1 MTLRQRLENLPV
13 GQKLLAALLVLLVTI
28 LLVANLAFI
37 SAAYWITQES
47 MAPQAL
53 HTIGR
58 LVSNPQLS
66 ARAGDSQEAASAL
79 LKELDSYSPLRA
91 AALYGGDGR
100 MLAQLQ
106 HGDPLALP
114 KRFRNISGWRMMEF
128 RSTQLIPLPR
138 EGQPPAHLLLVAS
151 SELPTA
157 FYTGTLTASLA
168 ILVFSVL
175 LWLLIARQ
183 IKRLITEPIN
193 QLEELSR
200 QVTREESYALRAQ
213 RGNDDEIGSLA
224 NAFNTMLSRIEA
236 REQQLKRT
244 RDEFQ
249 MAYDQAQGLAEET
262 RHTNRKLELEV
273 QVRSKIEKKLT
284 GFQNY
289 LNSII
294 DSMPS
299 ALIAL
304 DEQLYVTQ
312 WNHEATVLSGTPLD
326 EALNQPIFIA
336 FEPLKPF
343 LPQLKE
349 SVEKHRVAKI
359 ERVTWPKGEDVRHY
373 ALTFY
378 PLTGG
383 GGRGV
388 VIRIDDITQRLSLEE
403 MMVQSEKML
412 SVGGLAA
419 GMAHEINNPLGAIL
433 HNVQNIRRRLS
444 PELPRN
450 QEQAAELDIDL
461 SSVNRYLESREVP
474 QLLDGIQQAGARA
487 AKIVTHMLSF
497 SRRSNR
503 QLAPCDLP
511 ALIDQAVEIAGND
524 FDLAIGFDFKGQHIV
539 RQFDPALGPVPC
551 TANEL
556 EQVLLN
562 LLKNAAQAIHQRPQA
577 KEPGRITLRTRL
589 NPPWAEIQVEDNGVG
604 MPEAVRKRT
613 FEPFFTT
620 KEIGQ
625 GTGLGLS
632 VSYFIITN
640 NHKGQME
647 VHSAPGQGTCFT
659 LRLPL
664 GQPAPT
670 APGTTEA

>member
-1 MTLRQRLENLPV
+1 
-13 GQKLLAALLVLLVTI
+13 
-28 LLVANLAFI
+28 
-37 SAAYWITQES
+37 

-138 EGQPPAHLLLVAS
+138 QGKPPAHLLLVAS

-326 EALNQPIFIA
+326 EALNQPIFA
-336 FEPLKPF
+336 TRCF
-343 LPQLKE
+343 
-349 SVEKHRVAKI
+349 S
-359 ERVTWPKGEDVRHY
+359 T
-373 ALTFY
+373 
-378 PLTGG
+378 
-383 GGRGV
+383 
-388 VIRIDDITQRLSLEE
+388 LSL
-403 MMVQSEKML
+403 SC
-412 SVGGLAA
+412 G
-419 GMAHEINNPLGAIL
+419 
-433 HNVQNIRRRLS
+433 
-444 PELPRN
+444 RN
-450 QEQAAELDIDL
+450 
-461 SSVNRYLESREVP
+461 
-474 QLLDGIQQAGARA
+474 
-487 AKIVTHMLSF
+487 
-497 SRRSNR
+497 
-503 QLAPCDLP
+503 
-511 ALIDQAVEIAGND
+511 
-524 FDLAIGFDFKGQHIV
+524 
-539 RQFDPALGPVPC
+539 
-551 TANEL
+551 
-556 EQVLLN
+556 
-562 LLKNAAQAIHQRPQA
+562 
-577 KEPGRITLRTRL
+577 
-589 NPPWAEIQVEDNGVG
+589 
-604 MPEAVRKRT
+604 
-613 FEPFFTT
+613 
-620 KEIGQ
+620 
-625 GTGLGLS
+625 GLS
-632 VSYFIITN
+632 GSKAMKIGWF
-640 NHKGQME
+640 
-647 VHSAPGQGTCFT
+647 SASSSGVPESTVASWFHWVT
-659 LRLPL
+659 
-664 GQPAPT
+664 
-670 APGTTEA
+670 